1 MSNQYATVMKR
12 QTNKQ
17 TKSKYQIQYNN
28 FSKRLEWLI
37 NIAEKMGKILASN

>member
-1 MSNQYATVMKR
+1 MKR

-37 NIAEKMGKILASN
+37 KIAEKMGKILASN